1 MNSPIITLGSD
12 HAGFL
17 LKEEIKKWLLS
28 HHYTVVDCG
37 THSTESVDYIDYV
50 YPAVKKITEKE
61 ADFSIV
67 ICGTGLGASY
77 VANKVHGIRAA
88 LCQDGFS
95 AKLSRLHNNANVLA
109 LGGRVLAPAKAI
121 DLVEIWLNTPFE
133 GGRHEARIQKLHKI
147 EENECMN
154 ALKNKSD

>member
-1 MNSPIITLGSD
+1 MNDPIITLGCD

-28 HHYTVVDCG
+28 RHYTVVDCG
-37 THSTESVDYIDYV
+37 THSTENVDYIDYV

-88 LCQDGFS
+88 LCQDEFS

-109 LGGRVLAPAKAI
+109 LGGRILAPAKAI

-147 EENECMN
+147 EEDECIN
-154 ALKNKSD
+154 ALKNKAY